1 MIELVMGSV
10 TILAVLCCSY
20 LLLRNQHRL
29 LGAISNESEMIG
41 ENLNHVASAIVGL
54 SELLEEADQVIE
66 EAARIPTMGEMM
78 QQMLVS
84 FIGQKMQPMFENN
97 DNPIVKTINQAAS
110 DANTWQRKEEEANL
124 KDVQD
129 INQPSI

>member
-1 MIELVMGSV
+1 MIEVVIGSV

-78 QQMLVS
+78 QQMLVG
-84 FIGQKMQPMFENN
+84 FISQKMQPMLENN
-97 DNPIVKTINQAAS
+97 DNPIVKTINQAATG
-110 DANTWQRKEEEANL
+110 AKTWQENEADESL
-124 KDVQD
+124 KDVQN
-129 INQPSI
+129 INQPST